1 MSTFLRKTVDLVA
14 VTALLCVGVI
24 GFAPLYVGTSWWLAA
39 GGALVVGI
47 GIGLGAHFGRWPVAF
62 QALAVVAAYFLAG
75 GPLVFASTTT
85 SGVLPTL
92 ATLRALAHGVVTSW
106 KALLT
111 VQVPIEGVE
120 LALLVP
126 FITALVCGA
135 LAVVLALRAKGQ
147 AWALVPA
154 AAVMVVSIS
163 FGTYKAVAPT
173 AQALVFVGTA
183 VAWIAFR
190 RAQGTVGAAAAAGHG
205 RGAGPRRVLAAAGV
219 LGVSLAGG
227 VWLGDLVAQPEGRAV
242 LRDEVV
248 PPLELHAYTSPLQSY
263 RKWVRDYKDQTLLTV
278 EGAPEN
284 ARVRLA
290 TLDSYNGIVYAVSG
304 DGSSVAG
311 SFERVGSVIPTDVE
325 GKGSTVSVTIGALTG
340 VWLPTVGEPHVVTF
354 GGADADSTAKSLHYN
369 RATQTAVVTAGLAE
383 GVSYTMDVVVPT
395 QPTDEQLAGAA
406 FAQLPLPRVEGV
418 PDGLRGLAADS
429 IATAT
434 TPQEQVVA
442 LVDTLAGAGYYS
454 HGLEGE
460 APSRSGHGSE
470 RIAELVGDEQMIGDD
485 EQYAVAFALMA
496 YELGIP
502 ARVVMGFQAPAD
514 ATGTWTLT
522 GADVHV
528 WAEVDY
534 EGFGWVPVVPVPEA
548 DRTPTNEETPP
559 QREPKPQVLQPPPP
573 PQEPAQAPPAVP
585 VDDEA
590 VVDKPDV
597 LGSVVHYLVI
607 AGAGIGVLAV
617 FLGPALA
624 VLIVK
629 ARRRRRRRKAS
640 VVIDRV
646 AGGWNEIADTA
657 ADYGVVLPPPATRV
671 EKGLLVDAAL
681 ANVET
686 LALARRADRHI
697 WGPDGVDADDAAA
710 YWRDVTATIAAIHH
724 TRTRRKRAAARL
736 SLRSLVRTQ
745 SRTQNRARK
754 GT

>member
-1 MSTFLRKTVDLVA
+1 MSVVLRKAIDLVA
-14 VTALLCVGVI
+14 ITALLCVGVV
-24 GFAPLYVGTSWWLAA
+24 GFAPLYVGTGWWLAA
-39 GGALVVGI
+39 GGALAVGLGL
-47 GIGLGAHFGRWPVAF
+47 GIGAHFGRWPVAF
-62 QALAVVAAYFLAG
+62 QALAVIAAYFLAG
-75 GPLVFASTTT
+75 GPLVFVSTTA

-92 ATLRALAHGVVTSW
+92 ATLRALARGVVTSW

-111 VQVPIEGVE
+111 VQVPVEGVE
-120 LALLVP
+120 SVLLVP
-126 FITALVCGA
+126 FITLLVCGA
-135 LAVVLALRAKGQ
+135 LAGVLALRAKGP
-147 AWALVPA
+147 AWALLPA
-154 AAVMVVSIS
+154 SAVMVVSIS

-190 RAQGTVGAAAAAGHG
+190 RAQGKGTGAERSGSG
-205 RGAGPRRVLAAAGV
+205 SGARRAFAAAGV

-227 VWLGDLVAQPEGRAV
+227 MWLGDVVAQPDGRAV

-263 RKWVRDYKDQTLLTV
+263 RMWVRDYENTTLLTV

-290 TLDSYNGIVYAVSG
+290 TLDSYNGVVYAVSG

-325 GKGSTVSVTIGALTG
+325 GKESTVSVTIGALTG

-354 GGADADSTAKSLHYN
+354 SGTDADSTAKSLHYN
-369 RATQTAVVTAGLAE
+369 RVTQTAVVTAGLAE

-406 FAQLPLPRVEGV
+406 FAQVPLPRVEGV

-442 LVDTLAGAGYYS
+442 LVDTLAASGYYS

-470 RIAELVGDEQMIGDD
+470 RIAEFVGDKQMIGDD
-485 EQYAVAFALMA
+485 EQYAVAFALKA
-496 YELGIP
+496 HELGIP

-514 ATGTWTLT
+514 ATGPWTLT
-522 GADVHV
+522 GANVHV

-534 EGFGWVPVVPVPEA
+534 EGFGWVPVVPVPAA
-548 DRTPTNEETPP
+548 DRTPTNEQTPP

-573 PQEPAQAPPAVP
+573 PQEPAQTPPAVP
-585 VDDEA
+585 VDDQA
-590 VVDKPDV
+590 VVPKPDV
-597 LGSVVHYLVI
+597 LGSVLHYLAI

-697 WGPDGVDADDAAA
+697 WGPDDVDADDAAA
-710 YWRDVTATIAAIHH
+710 YWSDVTATIAAIHH

-754 GT
+754 GRR